1 MENCSELENFQVLI
15 PVGHYRHH
23 VEKQSVF
30 KGPWGKNISRIDHGD
45 HPKVKTDS
53 VEMKN
58 GITVLLT
65 TSKYAWFSWL
75 TLSIFYE
82 KILYQRTEYILRYL
96 LFESQICITFMWKNA
111 TLGSWTKHLL
121 FRCAPS
127 AWCCM
132 LQQSNCILC
141 RSSNLAFCFM
151 EGQGP

>member
-75 TLSIFYE
+75 TLSIFM
-82 KILYQRTEYILRYL
+82 KNFYIKGQNIYL
-96 LFESQICITFMWKNA
+96 LITIWKSDITFMWKNA